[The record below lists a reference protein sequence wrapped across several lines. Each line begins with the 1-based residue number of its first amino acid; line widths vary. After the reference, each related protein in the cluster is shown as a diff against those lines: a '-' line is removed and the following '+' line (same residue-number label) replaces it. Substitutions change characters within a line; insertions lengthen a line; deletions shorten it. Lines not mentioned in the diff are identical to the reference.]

1 MSRNIHRINRP
12 LQFLVA
18 VSIAFMLI
26 GICSGSIMAQATST
40 TTNTQMPFSATLTDC
55 NSQTVVVS
63 GTMHMVTHFTT
74 DASGGTHLE
83 IHTNWQ
89 DVSGTSG
96 TITYHAV
103 SRNQLSS
110 NSNGAQSEF
119 TSIEDV
125 RLISRGPTDNL
136 TMRTTMHITIN
147 ANGEVTASF
156 TRFEVVCNG

>member
-40 TTNTQMPFSATLTDC
+40 TTNTQMPFTASLTDC
-55 NSQTVVVS
+55 NSQPVVVS

-74 DASGGTHLE
+74 DATGG
-83 IHTNWQ
+83 IHFDVHSNWQ

-96 TITYHAV
+96 TITYRAV
-103 SRNQLSS
+103 SNNEHSFN
-110 NSNGAQSEF
+110 NSGAQTEF
-119 TSIEDV
+119 TVIDDV
-125 RLISRGPTDNL
+125 RLISQGPTDNL
-136 TMRTTMHITIN
+136 TMRATMHITVN

-156 TRFEVVCNG
+156 TRFEVVCSG